1 MNPIVRQIVDNAD
14 LRRKLMQLCAAAGSP
29 LTKQAISDWKKSKSG
44 VPPSRVLIV
53 AKLLKL
59 QPHDIRPDIFPPP
72 GRSRKRHLK
81 SGNHNH
87 AQQRS
92 VL

>member
-1 MNPIVRQIVDNAD
+1 MSFTTFLSMFIIVLGGGVVARV
-14 LRRKLMQLCAAAGSP
+14 LFTP